1 MQRGTWA
8 AIGIV
13 AMIGMP
19 AAAAET
25 VRGTAQIDGVD
36 SAVELQTGEG
46 IGELRYR
53 PLAGAARWETVPLDT
68 LAPVIAILADRRL
81 PEHDAVDETAI
92 GAVELA
98 IHSGTAEARIG
109 GACLCE
115 HRLLAGAGRG
125 RIALDRHVGGEGL
138 QRLVALIGRT
148 GRKSVFSVHLLSAP
162 AGVRGPS

>member
-36 SAVELQTGEG
+36 SAIELQTGEG

-68 LAPVIAILADRRL
+68 LAPVSAILADRRL
-81 PEHDAVDETAI
+81 AFLHDAITRWGGEDVSPLRDAMIARTRAAWEKGRAGTRAAQPAQ
-92 GAVELA
+92 GAVRFIA
-98 IHSGTAEARIG
+98 AVDAGVAAPAATAEY
-109 GACLCE
+109 
-115 HRLLAGAGRG
+115 
-125 RIALDRHVGGEGL
+125 
-138 QRLVALIGRT
+138 
-148 GRKSVFSVHLLSAP
+148 
-162 AGVRGPS
+162 

>member
-19 AAAAET
+19 PAAAET

-68 LAPVIAILADRRL
+68 LAPVPANVMIGDALAS
-81 PEHDAVDETAI
+81 ATA
-92 GAVELA
+92 
-98 IHSGTAEARIG
+98 
-109 GACLCE
+109 CE
-115 HRLLAGAGRG
+115 
-125 RIALDRHVGGEGL
+125 ISAL
-138 QRLVALIGRT
+138 T
-148 GRKSVFSVHLLSAP
+148 
-162 AGVRGPS
+162 